1 MNISSF
7 PQPYFW
13 TKFLATL
20 NLKQG
25 RLFLLLHTIVSMLLC
40 TTTLKADRIASK
52 KSYLQNYAQFV
63 QFNVHLLGFVSSRMK
78 SMQLVSPPHT
88 VCHLLTANNWELKLK
103 CAKLSWMLAGC
114 SSSCGFQ
121 ICSEKCQKLHIRH
134 TAKECQYIKKIADKS
149 ADQWLTVLRVLMI
162 RQEDSDLFDNFMLLE
177 DHLQDRKDCLIMKNN
192 KSGVFDV
199 LKRYVPELL
208 EGLNTEDI
216 FRICGILDANS
227 FRFDKNGSR
236 GLFLGKSSL
245 FLKQGLHCYC
255 ILQQRNFSLVLHLSI
270 LPHSDLSQILEMNR
284 QKGQKECVLIFT

>member
-1 MNISSF
+1 
-7 PQPYFW
+7 
-13 TKFLATL
+13 
-20 NLKQG
+20 
-25 RLFLLLHTIVSMLLC
+25 
-40 TTTLKADRIASK
+40 
-52 KSYLQNYAQFV
+52 
-63 QFNVHLLGFVSSRMK
+63 
-78 SMQLVSPPHT
+78 
-88 VCHLLTANNWELKLK
+88 
-103 CAKLSWMLAGC
+103 MLAGC

-121 ICSEKCQKLHIRH
+121 ICSEKCQKLHKRH

-216 FRICGILDANS
+216 FRICGIIDANS

-236 GLFLGKSSL
+236 GLFLGKSYLCLSHCSKSSFLSKNSTLISL
-245 FLKQGLHCYC
+245 ENCRFFWG
-255 ILQQRNFSLVLHLSI
+255 
-270 LPHSDLSQILEMNR
+270 
-284 QKGQKECVLIFT
+284 